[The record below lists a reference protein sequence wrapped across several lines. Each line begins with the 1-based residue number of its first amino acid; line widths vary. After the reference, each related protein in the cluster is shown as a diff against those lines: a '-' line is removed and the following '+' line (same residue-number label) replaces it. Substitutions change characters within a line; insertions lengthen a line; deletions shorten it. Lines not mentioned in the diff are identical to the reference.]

1 MAELRRTT
9 FVFLPAEEQIETE
22 TSLRITNLANSEI
35 LRPVME
41 RIVELAEGSRKDI
54 PPRKL
59 EDKQIHHQCR
69 GIALAL
75 TNGWRRVPKFHSS
88 ILEFERHYSN

>member
-1 MAELRRTT
+1 
-9 FVFLPAEEQIETE
+9 
-22 TSLRITNLANSEI
+22 
-35 LRPVME
+35 ME

-59 EDKQIHHQCR
+59 EDKQIHQQCR

-75 TNGWRRVPKFHSS
+75 INGWRDVEHMAMIGKPMGFDHRS
-88 ILEFERHYSN
+88 ISVQFRS

>member
-1 MAELRRTT
+1 
-9 FVFLPAEEQIETE
+9 
-22 TSLRITNLANSEI
+22 
-35 LRPVME
+35 ME

-59 EDKQIHHQCR
+59 EDKQIHQQCR

-75 TNGWRRVPKFHSS
+75 TNGWRDVEHMAMIGKPMHFDHHSIS
-88 ILEFERHYSN
+88 LQFWAIKK